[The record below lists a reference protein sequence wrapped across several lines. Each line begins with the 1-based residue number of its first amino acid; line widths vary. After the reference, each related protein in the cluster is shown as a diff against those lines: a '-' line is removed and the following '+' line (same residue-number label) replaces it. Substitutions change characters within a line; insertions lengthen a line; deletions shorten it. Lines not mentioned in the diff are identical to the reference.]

1 MRGGI
6 MLRPF
11 KLRFRASPA
20 WRNVAGLNTHH
31 MVIPQYMH
39 TSIHLCT
46 SVGEVAQVERKP
58 TSFLISCYKCQSR
71 LDAANRYLYH
81 NGKFVSIQCKQCR
94 SHTISKRWR
103 CSCDTFWHLCS
114 THAPEGY
121 LCSSNRTQG
130 AVSRTSASVK
140 RGSSSMD
147 NMPSDLD
154 YAAPDSCVRT
164 QIFDL
169 PPDPRT
175 AQRKAL
181 PALVRQVRARGQ
193 SQSAPSSSSFNPHP
207 PEVIPLEHPR
217 PDRGNGGRGKRG
229 LKRTISDYEAIERI
243 NRMRNERG
251 KELGDP

>member
-1 MRGGI
+1 
-6 MLRPF
+6 
-11 KLRFRASPA
+11 
-20 WRNVAGLNTHH
+20 
-31 MVIPQYMH
+31 
-39 TSIHLCT
+39 
-46 SVGEVAQVERKP
+46 
-58 TSFLISCYKCQSR
+58 
-71 LDAANRYLYH
+71 
-81 NGKFVSIQCKQCR
+81 
-94 SHTISKRWR
+94 
-103 CSCDTFWHLCS
+103 
-114 THAPEGY
+114 
-121 LCSSNRTQG
+121 
-130 AVSRTSASVK
+130 
-140 RGSSSMD
+140 MD

-175 AQRKAL
+175 AQQKAL

-243 NRMRNERG
+243 NRMRHERG
-251 KELGDP
+251 KELGEP